1 MNDAQKSILGDQN
14 NQHFGFNKSRSKI
27 RKKSSNGGCKKKIF
41 CIRFALFKAIDKS
54 MNDAHYTANGG
65 SWGVAT
71 RVYTSNHQ
79 ALHSYLPG
87 AISKTSRLPEGYPK
101 MTSQIWPAIKVA
113 VHQIFKLILQL
124 PDQRCFLESN
134 LVALH
139 FYLPGAISK
148 TSRLPEGR
156 TKMTSQ
162 IWPAIAHKDG
172 FQ

>member
-1 MNDAQKSILGDQN
+1 MEAA
-14 NQHFGFNKSRSKI
+14 
-27 RKKSSNGGCKKKIF
+27 KKIF
-41 CIRFALFKAIDKS
+41 CIGFALFKAIDKS

-113 VHQIFKLILQL
+113 LPQIFKLTVRQTSGASKNQIIKLFTLIYQGPFPKCTEIIL
-124 PDQRCFLESN
+124 
-134 LVALH
+134 
-139 FYLPGAISK
+139 Y
-148 TSRLPEGR
+148 
-156 TKMTSQ
+156 
-162 IWPAIAHKDG
+162 
-172 FQ
+172 